1 MKRIGDNR
9 VDKYFEKLEKILH
22 DKINGVGRLSNN
34 FLLVKYYDNKG
45 ITRELADAVKS
56 DNKYIYF
63 YHEFNATRIPEAYE
77 PFLIWIKY
85 IFDNY
90 IDMNLDEFFEVCKIY
105 NPHRIILKSYFE
117 TGITRREEFLL
128 LNEIEFETDK
138 LYQGLLNMITFASK
152 IKPIIVIFNK
162 IHLAGTSTMK
172 FINKIFSGE
181 DTGNMAIIAAFKNN
195 VPGLKGKSVIW
206 NELINNFIDIN
217 CVYDWDDFGELEDN
231 SKNEKEIVSLEF
243 DETEME
249 ATMVKIK
256 NMCDLLALNQASDY
270 LGFLYHKYEVEKYD
284 ISNDLKFKLYKLY
297 TKNCIELRKISD
309 AYEAINNLK
318 VLAVSKDKKFDYY
331 IMRIYLEL
339 SNEKYDEAKKLI
351 EKAKKLIDI
360 NEERKIVFLQIIAH
374 IADYSNWRGA
384 WFYKDIT
391 SDQMS
396 IIEKCEKYNYKN
408 ILAHIYIYAFD
419 NNSSLYYKADGLEH
433 RLKFFNKGI
442 RIAEEMGNDSLLLDA
457 YHKALLIASSNG
469 FIDVSDYFYLEKC
482 MPICK
487 KNNNL
492 NEEAMTYIGL
502 GYNRCTCE
510 EFDKANEYFNKALII
525 YYSVEDIS
533 YMGETLY
540 NMTINAILGEDFK
553 SADSYITTCLAA
565 MENLRKNSKI
575 RVCHVAKL
583 NALKALCCYRL
594 GNIYKCKIYL
604 NNTKRMIDYVLSFQ
618 EEEETYYYWSDD
630 LFLYYFIKGMLLR
643 DGGKYE
649 SAEEHMDKA
658 NYYSMKADGS
668 TFFTYTQ
675 CMIEKAKLYMLIGR
689 KESAIYALE
698 QAIDYCVNN
707 NLKKQ
712 RYKVLLAM
720 REITGENRILDTDTD
735 GLKNEQLTWDNGT
748 FELSLRGITLNNIT
762 QLIKNIGIYNRSI
775 EEKERVQFL
784 SKWTKLLN
792 ASVSSVDEMINDSIK
807 AFENNFGIDNCI
819 YIKIE
824 DGIPK
829 VKFSDADIILT
840 EEKVDRI
847 YQYVI
852 KNTREFAVSKLDANF
867 YDYEDIM
874 SVFGSARIASFMLIP
889 IVVDEDINCIVVMY
903 MFMHNTWYS
912 NLSKYILNN
921 ESLSLFT
928 SSFRQ
933 MVDAVEREKIH
944 AELREM
950 NNRLKTIALT
960 DNLTGLFNR
969 QGLQY
974 NINKIGIQKNRNVC
988 SILYM
993 DLDNFKYYN
1002 DNFGHEVGDLI
1013 LVSFANVI
1021 KSICGEDSFAVRYGG
1036 DEFLIILY
1044 LDKAEDVENA
1054 AKSIYNTIKNEA
1066 SFQGLVEQTVG
1077 HSVDISESNRVSCS
1091 IGIAC
1096 VNQAEGAN
1104 SFENAL
1110 KRADDALYYIKR
1122 TNKGRYEIW
1131 DNIKDLL

>member
-1 MKRIGDNR
+1 MRRIGDNR
-9 VDKYFEKLEKILH
+9 VDKHFEKLEKILC
-22 DKINGVGRLSNN
+22 DKINGVGKLSNN

-45 ITRELADAVKS
+45 ITRELAETVKFN
-56 DNKYIYF
+56 NKYIYL
-63 YHEFNATRIPEAYE
+63 YYEFNASRIPEAYE
-77 PFLIWIKY
+77 PFLTWIKY
-85 IFDNY
+85 IFDNF
-90 IDMNLDEFFEVCKIY
+90 IDMDIDEFFEVCNIY
-105 NPHRIILKSYFE
+105 KPHRVILKSYFE
-117 TGITRREEFLL
+117 TGITKREEFLL
-128 LNEIEFETDK
+128 VNEIEFEINK
-138 LYQGLLNMITFASK
+138 LYQGLLNIFTYAAR
-152 IKPIIVIFNK
+152 IKPIIIVLNK
-162 IHLAGTSTMK
+162 IHFAGISTMK

-181 DTGNMAIIAAFKNN
+181 ETENMAIIATFKDN
-195 VPGLKGKSVIW
+195 VPLSKGKSVIW

-231 SKNEKEIVSLEF
+231 SENEILNLEF
-243 DETEME
+243 NETELKSVMI
-249 ATMVKIK
+249 KIK

-270 LGFLYHKYEVEKYD
+270 LELLYHKYEIEKYD
-284 ISNDLKFKLYKLY
+284 ISKDLKFKLYKLY
-297 TKNCIELRKISD
+297 TKNCIELKKFSD
-309 AYEAINNLK
+309 AYEVINNLK
-318 VLAVSKDKKFDYY
+318 TMAVSKDKKFDYY
-331 IMRIYLEL
+331 IMRVFLEL
-339 SNEKYDEAKKLI
+339 ANEKFDEGKKLLDKI
-351 EKAKKLIDI
+351 ENLIDKKD
-360 NEERKIVFLQIIAH
+360 ERKIDLLQIISH
-374 IADYSNWRGA
+374 IADYSNWKGA
-384 WFYKDIT
+384 WFFKDI
-391 SDQMS
+391 SANEMS
-396 IIEKCEKYNYKN
+396 IIDKCEKYNYKN

-419 NNSSLYYKADGLEH
+419 NNSALYYKVDGLDK
-433 RLKFFNKGI
+433 RLKFFYKGI
-442 RIAEEMGNDSLLLDA
+442 QIAEEMGNESLLLDA

-469 FIDVSDYFYLEKC
+469 YIDVSDYFYLEKC

-525 YYSVEDIS
+525 YYSIEDIS

-540 NMTINAILGEDFK
+540 NMTINAILGEDYK

-604 NNTKRMIDYVLSFQ
+604 NNTKRMIDYVLSFR

-643 DGGKYE
+643 DGGQYE

-658 NYYSMKADGS
+658 HYYSMKADGS

-675 CMIEKAKLYMLIGR
+675 CMIEKAKLYMLIDR
-689 KESAIYALE
+689 KESGIYVLE

-707 NLKKQ
+707 KLKKQ
-712 RYKVLLAM
+712 RFKVLLAM
-720 REITGENRILDTDTD
+720 RDIVGENRFLETDTD
-735 GLKNEQLTWDNGT
+735 SLKNEQLAWDNGT

-762 QLIKNIGIYNRSI
+762 LLIKNIGIYNRSI

-792 ASVSSVDEMINDSIK
+792 TSASSVGEMIDDSIK
-807 AFENNFGIDNCI
+807 VFENNFGIDNCI
-819 YIKIE
+819 FIKIE
-824 DGIPK
+824 EGVPK
-829 VKFSDADIILT
+829 VKFTDADIDLT

-847 YQYVI
+847 YNYVM

-867 YDYEDIM
+867 YDYEEIM

-889 IVVDEDINCIVVMY
+889 IIVNEDINCIVIMY
-903 MFMHNTWYS
+903 MLMHNTWYS

-944 AELREM
+944 TELREM

-960 DNLTGLFNR
+960 DNLTGLYNR

-974 NINKIGIQKNRNVC
+974 NINKIGIQTNRNVC

-1002 DNFGHEVGDLI
+1002 DHFGHEVGDLI
-1013 LVSFANVI
+1013 LVAFANAI
-1021 KSICGEDSFAVRYGG
+1021 KSICGTDSFAVRYGG

-1044 LDKAEDVENA
+1044 LDKAEEAEEA
-1054 AKSIYNTIKNEA
+1054 AKSIYCTIKNESA
-1066 SFQGLVEQTVG
+1066 FQGLVEKTVG
-1077 HSVDISESNRVSCS
+1077 HKVDISESNRVSCS
-1091 IGIAC
+1091 IGISS
-1096 VNQAEGAN
+1096 VNQTDGAN
-1104 SFENAL
+1104 AFENAL
-1110 KRADDALYYIKR
+1110 KRADDALYFIKR
-1122 TNKGRYEIW
+1122 TKKGRYEVW